1 MTNEYKYTYFYKNA
15 TFFSIYLCVYF
26 KPKNQ
31 GKAWLKEKRLTSHHK
46 SSTEIELIPTDLHA
60 NIPHIGS
67 ASDLRGGK

>member
-1 MTNEYKYTYFYKNA
+1 M
-15 TFFSIYLCVYF
+15 YLCVYF